1 MIKENKPHR
10 SFLSFSIFT
19 IINLIWKIMDRDED
33 LIFFL
38 FIPNILTED
47 DKVKMNKSKHNQ
59 KGKKWILFC
68 ENWEVSKKKKKS
80 SEEWDFQKSQSNIS
94 NL

>member
-1 MIKENKPHR
+1 
-10 SFLSFSIFT
+10 
-19 IINLIWKIMDRDED
+19 MDRDED

-59 KGKKWILFC
+59 KGKK
-68 ENWEVSKKKKKS
+68 
-80 SEEWDFQKSQSNIS
+80 
-94 NL
+94 

>member
-47 DKVKMNKSKHNQ
+47 YKVKVNKSKHNQ

-68 ENWEVSKKKKKS
+68 ENWEVSKKKKS